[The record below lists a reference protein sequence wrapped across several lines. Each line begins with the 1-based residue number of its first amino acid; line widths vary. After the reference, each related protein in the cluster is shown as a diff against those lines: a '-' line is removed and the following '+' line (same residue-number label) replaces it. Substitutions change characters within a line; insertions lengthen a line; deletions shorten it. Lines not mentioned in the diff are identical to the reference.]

1 MKSFNKLWWQG
12 LIIVGLPTIFVLSM
26 VLMVVF
32 KGIGP
37 KTIEVKE
44 TVEQLQDTVKIEVI
58 KRVIVKDTVYI
69 RVPNPK
75 QQTTQIKDTL

>member
-26 VLMVVF
+26 VLMIVI
-32 KGIGP
+32 KGTKP
-37 KTIEVKE
+37 KTVEVKE

-75 QQTTQIKDTL
+75 QQTTQVKDTL

>member
-32 KGIGP
+32 KGTGP
-37 KTIEVKE
+37 KTVEVKE

-75 QQTTQIKDTL
+75 QQTTQVKDTL

>member
-26 VLMVVF
+26 VLMVVI
-32 KGIGP
+32 KGTGP
-37 KTIEVKE
+37 KTVEVKE
-44 TVEQLQDTVKIEVI
+44 TVEQLQDTVRIEVI